1 MNNTQLGHF
10 ITKFAC
16 SLVGWSSQWTVI
28 TFHFSLVLTYI
39 TTYSKYCIWESQY
52 MQWVDDKCLQFI
64 SLLLTC
70 PNKNIIFKR
79 KWGYTYETVFFFFFF
94 LILNILINGKERQSY
109 CNLSML
115 EILAR
120 EVNCNNYVT
129 KYINILF
136 IWKQIMNGR
145 LLALLLI
152 VCTVASKFQCTCSV
166 NGIEKK
172 H

>member
-1 MNNTQLGHF
+1 M
-10 ITKFAC
+10 
-16 SLVGWSSQWTVI
+16 
-28 TFHFSLVLTYI
+28 
-39 TTYSKYCIWESQY
+39 
-52 MQWVDDKCLQFI
+52 
-64 SLLLTC
+64 
-70 PNKNIIFKR
+70 
-79 KWGYTYETVFFFFFF
+79 
-94 LILNILINGKERQSY
+94 
-109 CNLSML
+109 